1 MKRFFTLVFA
11 LTLFCA
17 GLSAQTAAYRTD
29 RNIAY
34 RDAAGDGYADSLCRL
49 DICYPTDAKGFPTVV
64 WFHGGGLTGGRREIP
79 KALCDKGF
87 AVVGVDYRLAPRVK
101 VADCV
106 EDAAAAA
113 AWVVRNIASYG
124 GDPGLIF
131 IAGHSAGGYL
141 TSMIGMDK
149 RWMAPYGIDPDTAF
163 ARLSARPDP
172 LGRPRAGDAG
182 ALRGERLFLAHDARG
197 GASRRADLRI
207 RRLRPREHAS
217 GGTLRRGALHP
228 RQGEKT
234 GKVIAC
240 RKDKRNRMNGW
251 MKLAAAFFAA
261 ASLTG
266 CSLLKVAVA
275 TGDPL
280 SKEEMNV
287 RTMTRGFYY
296 DMAGEVARAADSIA
310 SLSPDV
316 NTRVAAVRWKI
327 RATRAGVNAAMQGIP
342 DVALADMWIL
352 CRRMNDAFSAAPDS
366 LLFGPRSGIA
376 RDAVRRLDLRAGRL
390 ARQVLPA
397 DRYDLMASF
406 VEEYVR
412 KNPASEG
419 DETDNTTLAWLE
431 YLRDNGVEHAYATG
445 SIAEVLAD
453 VNDRLSGQTRQM
465 SNSIGWSKD
474 IFEMRLEQDSLRLQ
488 VGAQLDSLERSFNRI
503 VVVAEHVPE
512 ISDRVLEELNR
523 QVTQLI
529 GTMNASIDN
538 AFAGFDRQRDELQR
552 YVTREREALVEQL
565 RQTGDDLVRTTLD
578 AVPGLVGKVLLYLV
592 LALAVLIGGPFALG
606 FWLGG
611 VRQRAKSRIK
621 DEELK
626 MKN

>member
-1 MKRFFTLVFA
+1 
-11 LTLFCA
+11 
-17 GLSAQTAAYRTD
+17 
-29 RNIAY
+29 
-34 RDAAGDGYADSLCRL
+34 
-49 DICYPTDAKGFPTVV
+49 
-64 WFHGGGLTGGRREIP
+64 
-79 KALCDKGF
+79 
-87 AVVGVDYRLAPRVK
+87 
-101 VADCV
+101 
-106 EDAAAAA
+106 
-113 AWVVRNIASYG
+113 
-124 GDPGLIF
+124 
-131 IAGHSAGGYL
+131 
-141 TSMIGMDK
+141 
-149 RWMAPYGIDPDTAF
+149 
-163 ARLSARPDP
+163 
-172 LGRPRAGDAG
+172 
-182 ALRGERLFLAHDARG
+182 
-197 GASRRADLRI
+197 
-207 RRLRPREHAS
+207 
-217 GGTLRRGALHP
+217 
-228 RQGEKT
+228 
-234 GKVIAC
+234 
-240 RKDKRNRMNGW
+240 
-251 MKLAAAFFAA
+251 
-261 ASLTG
+261 
-266 CSLLKVAVA
+266 
-275 TGDPL
+275 
-280 SKEEMNV
+280 
-287 RTMTRGFYY
+287 
-296 DMAGEVARAADSIA
+296 
-310 SLSPDV
+310 
-316 NTRVAAVRWKI
+316 
-327 RATRAGVNAAMQGIP
+327 
-342 DVALADMWIL
+342 
-352 CRRMNDAFSAAPDS
+352 
-366 LLFGPRSGIA
+366 
-376 RDAVRRLDLRAGRL
+376 
-390 ARQVLPA
+390 
-397 DRYDLMASF
+397 MASF

>member
-1 MKRFFTLVFA
+1 M
-11 LTLFCA
+11 
-17 GLSAQTAAYRTD
+17 
-29 RNIAY
+29 
-34 RDAAGDGYADSLCRL
+34 
-49 DICYPTDAKGFPTVV
+49 
-64 WFHGGGLTGGRREIP
+64 
-79 KALCDKGF
+79 
-87 AVVGVDYRLAPRVK
+87 
-101 VADCV
+101 
-106 EDAAAAA
+106 
-113 AWVVRNIASYG
+113 
-124 GDPGLIF
+124 
-131 IAGHSAGGYL
+131 
-141 TSMIGMDK
+141 
-149 RWMAPYGIDPDTAF
+149 
-163 ARLSARPDP
+163 
-172 LGRPRAGDAG
+172 
-182 ALRGERLFLAHDARG
+182 
-197 GASRRADLRI
+197 
-207 RRLRPREHAS
+207 
-217 GGTLRRGALHP
+217 
-228 RQGEKT
+228 
-234 GKVIAC
+234 
-240 RKDKRNRMNGW
+240 
-251 MKLAAAFFAA
+251 
-261 ASLTG
+261 
-266 CSLLKVAVA
+266 
-275 TGDPL
+275 
-280 SKEEMNV
+280 
-287 RTMTRGFYY
+287 
-296 DMAGEVARAADSIA
+296 
-310 SLSPDV
+310 
-316 NTRVAAVRWKI
+316 
-327 RATRAGVNAAMQGIP
+327 
-342 DVALADMWIL
+342 
-352 CRRMNDAFSAAPDS
+352 
-366 LLFGPRSGIA
+366 
-376 RDAVRRLDLRAGRL
+376 
-390 ARQVLPA
+390 LPA

-419 DETDNTTLAWLE
+419 DETDNTTFAWLE

>member
-1 MKRFFTLVFA
+1 
-11 LTLFCA
+11 
-17 GLSAQTAAYRTD
+17 
-29 RNIAY
+29 
-34 RDAAGDGYADSLCRL
+34 
-49 DICYPTDAKGFPTVV
+49 
-64 WFHGGGLTGGRREIP
+64 
-79 KALCDKGF
+79 
-87 AVVGVDYRLAPRVK
+87 
-101 VADCV
+101 
-106 EDAAAAA
+106 
-113 AWVVRNIASYG
+113 
-124 GDPGLIF
+124 
-131 IAGHSAGGYL
+131 
-141 TSMIGMDK
+141 
-149 RWMAPYGIDPDTAF
+149 
-163 ARLSARPDP
+163 
-172 LGRPRAGDAG
+172 
-182 ALRGERLFLAHDARG
+182 
-197 GASRRADLRI
+197 
-207 RRLRPREHAS
+207 
-217 GGTLRRGALHP
+217 
-228 RQGEKT
+228 
-234 GKVIAC
+234 
-240 RKDKRNRMNGW
+240 MNGW

-296 DMAGEVARAADSIA
+296 DMAGEVARA
-310 SLSPDV
+310 DV

-606 FWLGG
+606 LWLGG